1 MDKQNIRSLIDNY
14 NFVVPEIQREYVWGA
29 AKNKSVFIQF
39 VKDLNAK
46 LQKGDTNIGFLY
58 SYKSGVE
65 HYLIDGQQRYTTLI
79 LMLYFIAASNGNDCL
94 SKIDKILRIDEREQ
108 AFSYRVRSFTESFLH
123 NLLKSGIVDSKVVR
137 YQIWFKNEYNK
148 DPTIKSMLGALDTF
162 NSVIGECP
170 NITLDNI
177 LNNIY
182 FWYFDVDQTSQG
194 EKLYITMNSRGEKLT
209 DSEQIKPR
217 LFRKENDKEAY
228 GKKWD
233 QWEEFFYKKDLRGD
247 RPISSID
254 IAMNNIIRVVLEL
267 KTQKEHDEIKPID
280 DSNIIDLHDIEKYMD
295 ALDKLYEL
303 KEKKYSA
310 EIARLYGD
318 SNSDR
323 NFYTLKGLLVEM
335 LKVNHSK
342 YEIEQI
348 YQTIINQVRRNKLK
362 NISYLNFLENY
373 KNSSLNWYDFILL
386 LPDSPDA
393 NVITGHEYDKIHI
406 CKEYGQEAENAI
418 WEEQSCPFWNGD
430 IKPLIT
436 WSKVGDK
443 FNLANFKRL
452 CHNFNLLFDQPE
464 NSGWTS
470 DSVRQALLTRRLPDY
485 PINGIF
491 FGFDSSQWKAIMN
504 NNSKEFHSFLNCF
517 DDADKD
523 KRDAII
529 ADMKRNYPE
538 TPDNPWAEFV
548 QHDYLLQ
555 YCNTKRIQTYRKEY
569 GIECVKNSYKQP
581 YSVKNMHLFFYLTDH
596 ISELNDIM
604 PGWYRWEDSRGWKS
618 VIKVCNNSCTYDF
631 YIEYRKDHSE
641 QYEIELVI
649 KNQENS
655 KDLIDKANLL
665 GFTMQDEHLKTYVSQ
680 NLSEL
685 FDFLKKYVKILP
697 NE

>member
-137 YQIWFKNEYNK
+137 DQIWFKNEYNE
-148 DPTIKSMLGALDTF
+148 DPTIESMLGALDTF

-194 EKLYITMNSRGEKLT
+194 EELYITMNSRGEKLT

-596 ISELNDIM
+596 ISELNYIM

-665 GFTMQDEHLKTYVSQ
+665 GFTLQDEHLKTYVSQ

>member
-1 MDKQNIRSLIDNY
+1 MDKQNIRNLIDNY

-29 AKNKSVFIQF
+29 TKNKPVLIQF
-39 VKDLNAK
+39 LKDLNAK

-94 SKIDKILRIDEREQ
+94 SKIDKILRIDERQQ

-137 YQIWFKNEYNK
+137 DQIWFKNEYK
-148 DPTIKSMLGALDTF
+148 EDPTIESMLGALDTF
-162 NSVIGECP
+162 NSIIEECP

-194 EKLYITMNSRGEKLT
+194 EELYITMNSRGEKLT

-217 LFRKENDKEAY
+217 LFRKENDKETY

-233 QWEEFFYKKDLRGD
+233 NWEEFFYKKDLRGD
-247 RPISSID
+247 RSISSID
-254 IAMNNIIRVVLEL
+254 IAMNNIIRVILEL
-267 KTQKEHDEIKPID
+267 KTQKEHNEIRPID
-280 DSNIIDLHDIEKYMD
+280 DSNIIDLHDVEKYMN
-295 ALDKLYEL
+295 ALNNLYAL
-303 KEKKYSA
+303 KEEKYSV

-335 LKVNHSK
+335 LKVNHST
-342 YEIEQI
+342 YEFEQI

-362 NISYLNFLENY
+362 NVPYLNFLENY
-373 KNSSLNWYDFILL
+373 KNSSLNWYDFILQ

-393 NVITGHEYDKIHI
+393 NVLTGHEYDKIHI
-406 CKEYGQEAENAI
+406 CKEYGQEAESAI
-418 WEEQSCPFWNGD
+418 WEEQSSPFWNGD

-436 WSKVGDK
+436 WSKVGGK

-470 DSVRQALLTRRLPDY
+470 DSVRQALLTRRLPNY
-485 PINGIF
+485 PIYGIF
-491 FGFDSSQWKAIMN
+491 FGFDSLQWKAIMN
-504 NNSKEFHSFLNCF
+504 NNSKEFISFLNCF

-523 KRDAII
+523 KRNAII

-538 TPDNPWAEFV
+538 TSDNPWAEFV

-555 YCNTKRIQTYRKEY
+555 YCNTKRIQTYRNEY

-581 YSVKNMHLFFYLTDH
+581 YSVKNMNLFFYLTDH
-596 ISELNDIM
+596 ISELDEIM
-604 PGWYRWEDSRGWKS
+604 PGWYRWEDPKGWKS
-618 VIKVCNNSCTYDF
+618 VIKICNESSTYDF

-649 KNQENS
+649 KDQGS
-655 KDLIDKANLL
+655 SRDLINKASLL
-665 GFTMQDEHLKTYVSQ
+665 GFAMQDVHLKTYASQ

-685 FDFLKKYVKILP
+685 FDFLKKCVKLLP
-697 NE
+697 SK

>member
-137 YQIWFKNEYNK
+137 DQIWFKNEYNE
-148 DPTIKSMLGALDTF
+148 DPTIESMLGALDTF

-194 EKLYITMNSRGEKLT
+194 EELYITMNSRGEKLT

>member
-137 YQIWFKNEYNK
+137 DQIWFKNEYNE
-148 DPTIKSMLGALDTF
+148 DPTIESMLGALDTF

-194 EKLYITMNSRGEKLT
+194 EELYITMNSRGEKLT

-295 ALDKLYEL
+295 AQDKLYEL

>member
-1 MDKQNIRSLIDNY
+1 MDKQNIRNLIDNY

-29 AKNKSVFIQF
+29 TKNKPVLIQF
-39 VKDLNAK
+39 LKDLNAK

-94 SKIDKILRIDEREQ
+94 SKIDKILRIDERQ
-108 AFSYRVRSFTESFLH
+108 PAFSYRVRSFTESFLH

-137 YQIWFKNEYNK
+137 DQIWFKNEYK
-148 DPTIKSMLGALDTF
+148 EDPTIESMLGALDTF
-162 NSVIGECP
+162 NSIIEECP

-194 EKLYITMNSRGEKLT
+194 EELYITMNSRGEKLT

-217 LFRKENDKEAY
+217 LFRKENDKETY

-233 QWEEFFYKKDLRGD
+233 NWEEFFYKKDLRGD
-247 RPISSID
+247 RSISSID
-254 IAMNNIIRVVLEL
+254 IAMNNIIRVILEL
-267 KTQKEHDEIKPID
+267 KTQKEHNEIRPID
-280 DSNIIDLHDIEKYMD
+280 DSNIIDLHDVEKYMN
-295 ALDKLYEL
+295 ALNNLYAL
-303 KEKKYSA
+303 KEEKYSA

-335 LKVNHSK
+335 LKVNHST
-342 YEIEQI
+342 YEFEQI

-362 NISYLNFLENY
+362 NVPYLNFLENY
-373 KNSSLNWYDFILL
+373 KNSSLNWYDFILQ

-393 NVITGHEYDKIHI
+393 NVLTGHEYDKIHI
-406 CKEYGQEAENAI
+406 CKEYGQEAESAI
-418 WEEQSCPFWNGD
+418 WEEQSSPFWNGD

-436 WSKVGDK
+436 WSKVGGK

-470 DSVRQALLTRRLPDY
+470 DSVRQALLTRRLPNY

-491 FGFDSSQWKAIMN
+491 FGFDSLQWKAIMN
-504 NNSKEFHSFLNCF
+504 NNSKEFLSFLNCF

-538 TPDNPWAEFV
+538 TSDNPWAEFV

-555 YCNTKRIQTYRKEY
+555 YCNTKRIQTYRNEY

-581 YSVKNMHLFFYLTDH
+581 YSVKNMNLFFYLTDH
-596 ISELNDIM
+596 ISELDEIM
-604 PGWYRWEDSRGWKS
+604 PGWYRWEDPKGWKS
-618 VIKVCNNSCTYDF
+618 VIKICNESSTYDF

-649 KNQENS
+649 KDQGS
-655 KDLIDKANLL
+655 SRDLINKASLL
-665 GFTMQDEHLKTYVSQ
+665 GFAMQDVHLKTYASQ

-685 FDFLKKYVKILP
+685 FDFLKKCVKLLP
-697 NE
+697 SK

>member
-137 YQIWFKNEYNK
+137 DQIWFKNEYNE
-148 DPTIKSMLGALDTF
+148 DPTIESMLGALDTF

-194 EKLYITMNSRGEKLT
+194 EELYITMNSRGEKLT

-430 IKPLIT
+430 IKSLIT

>member
-137 YQIWFKNEYNK
+137 DQIWFKNEYNE
-148 DPTIKSMLGALDTF
+148 DPTIESMLGALDTF

-194 EKLYITMNSRGEKLT
+194 EELYITMNSRGEKLT

-295 ALDKLYEL
+295 ALDK
-303 KEKKYSA
+303 
-310 EIARLYGD
+310 
-318 SNSDR
+318 
-323 NFYTLKGLLVEM
+323 
-335 LKVNHSK
+335 
-342 YEIEQI
+342 
-348 YQTIINQVRRNKLK
+348 
-362 NISYLNFLENY
+362 
-373 KNSSLNWYDFILL
+373 
-386 LPDSPDA
+386 
-393 NVITGHEYDKIHI
+393 
-406 CKEYGQEAENAI
+406 
-418 WEEQSCPFWNGD
+418 
-430 IKPLIT
+430 
-436 WSKVGDK
+436 
-443 FNLANFKRL
+443 
-452 CHNFNLLFDQPE
+452 
-464 NSGWTS
+464 
-470 DSVRQALLTRRLPDY
+470 
-485 PINGIF
+485 
-491 FGFDSSQWKAIMN
+491 
-504 NNSKEFHSFLNCF
+504 
-517 DDADKD
+517 
-523 KRDAII
+523 
-529 ADMKRNYPE
+529 
-538 TPDNPWAEFV
+538 
-548 QHDYLLQ
+548 
-555 YCNTKRIQTYRKEY
+555 
-569 GIECVKNSYKQP
+569 
-581 YSVKNMHLFFYLTDH
+581 
-596 ISELNDIM
+596 
-604 PGWYRWEDSRGWKS
+604 
-618 VIKVCNNSCTYDF
+618 
-631 YIEYRKDHSE
+631 
-641 QYEIELVI
+641 
-649 KNQENS
+649 
-655 KDLIDKANLL
+655 
-665 GFTMQDEHLKTYVSQ
+665 
-680 NLSEL
+680 
-685 FDFLKKYVKILP
+685 
-697 NE
+697 

>member
-137 YQIWFKNEYNK
+137 DQIWFKNEYNE
-148 DPTIKSMLGALDTF
+148 DPTIESMLGALDTF

-182 FWYFDVDQTSQG
+182 FLYFDVDQTSQG
-194 EKLYITMNSRGEKLT
+194 EELYITMNSRGEKLT

-596 ISELNDIM
+596 ISELNYIM

-665 GFTMQDEHLKTYVSQ
+665 GFTLQDEHLKTYVSQ

>member
-1 MDKQNIRSLIDNY
+1 
-14 NFVVPEIQREYVWGA
+14 
-29 AKNKSVFIQF
+29 
-39 VKDLNAK
+39 
-46 LQKGDTNIGFLY
+46 
-58 SYKSGVE
+58 
-65 HYLIDGQQRYTTLI
+65 
-79 LMLYFIAASNGNDCL
+79 MLYFIAASNGNDCL

-137 YQIWFKNEYNK
+137 DQIWFKNEYNE
-148 DPTIKSMLGALDTF
+148 DPTIESMLGALDTF

-194 EKLYITMNSRGEKLT
+194 EELYITMNSRGEKLT

-596 ISELNDIM
+596 ISELNYIM

-665 GFTMQDEHLKTYVSQ
+665 GFTLQDEHLKTYVSQ

>member
-1 MDKQNIRSLIDNY
+1 MDKQNIRNLIDNY

-29 AKNKSVFIQF
+29 TKNKPVLIQF
-39 VKDLNAK
+39 LKDLNAK

-94 SKIDKILRIDEREQ
+94 SKIDKILRIDERQQ

-137 YQIWFKNEYNK
+137 DQIWFKNEYK
-148 DPTIKSMLGALDTF
+148 EDPTIESMLGALDTF
-162 NSVIGECP
+162 NSIIEECP

-194 EKLYITMNSRGEKLT
+194 EELYITMNSRGEKLT

-217 LFRKENDKEAY
+217 LFRKENDKETY

-233 QWEEFFYKKDLRGD
+233 NWEEFFYKKDLRGD
-247 RPISSID
+247 RSISSID
-254 IAMNNIIRVVLEL
+254 IAMNNIIRVILEL
-267 KTQKEHDEIKPID
+267 KTQKEHNEIRPID
-280 DSNIIDLHDIEKYMD
+280 DSNIIDLHDVEKYMN
-295 ALDKLYEL
+295 ALNNLYAL
-303 KEKKYSA
+303 KEEKYSV

-335 LKVNHSK
+335 LKVNQST
-342 YEIEQI
+342 YEFEQI

-362 NISYLNFLENY
+362 NVPYLNFLENY
-373 KNSSLNWYDFILL
+373 KNSSLNWYDFILQ

-393 NVITGHEYDKIHI
+393 NVLTGHEYDKIHI
-406 CKEYGQEAENAI
+406 CKEYGQEAESAI
-418 WEEQSCPFWNGD
+418 WEEQSSPFWNGD

-436 WSKVGDK
+436 WSKVGGK

-470 DSVRQALLTRRLPDY
+470 DSVRQALLTRRLPNY
-485 PINGIF
+485 PIYGIF
-491 FGFDSSQWKAIMN
+491 FGFDSLQWKAIMN
-504 NNSKEFHSFLNCF
+504 NNSKEFISFLNCF

-523 KRDAII
+523 KRNAII

-538 TPDNPWAEFV
+538 TSDNPWAEFV

-555 YCNTKRIQTYRKEY
+555 YCNTKRIQTYRNEY

-581 YSVKNMHLFFYLTDH
+581 YSVKNMNLFFYLTDH
-596 ISELNDIM
+596 ISELDEIM
-604 PGWYRWEDSRGWKS
+604 PGWYRWEDPKGWKS
-618 VIKVCNNSCTYDF
+618 VIKICNESSTYDF

-649 KNQENS
+649 KDQGS
-655 KDLIDKANLL
+655 SRDLINKASLL
-665 GFTMQDEHLKTYVSQ
+665 GFAMQDVHLKTYASQ

-685 FDFLKKYVKILP
+685 FDFLKKCVKLLP
-697 NE
+697 SK

>member
-137 YQIWFKNEYNK
+137 DQIWFKNEYNE
-148 DPTIKSMLGALDTF
+148 DPTIESMLGALDTF

-194 EKLYITMNSRGEKLT
+194 EELYITMNSRGEKLT

-655 KDLIDKANLL
+655 KDLIDKANVL

>member
-137 YQIWFKNEYNK
+137 DQIWFKNEYNE
-148 DPTIKSMLGALDTF
+148 DPTIESMLGALDTF

-194 EKLYITMNSRGEKLT
+194 EELYITMNSRGEKLT

-443 FNLANFKRL
+443 FNLAHFKRL

>member
-123 NLLKSGIVDSKVVR
+123 NLLKSGIVNSKVVR
-137 YQIWFKNEYNK
+137 DQIWFKNEYNE

-194 EKLYITMNSRGEKLT
+194 EELYITMNSRGEKLT

>member
-137 YQIWFKNEYNK
+137 DQIWFKNEYNE

-194 EKLYITMNSRGEKLT
+194 EELYITMNSRGEKLT

>member
-79 LMLYFIAASNGNDCL
+79 LMLYSIAASNGNDCL

-137 YQIWFKNEYNK
+137 DQIWFKNEYNE
-148 DPTIKSMLGALDTF
+148 DPTIESMLGALDTF

-194 EKLYITMNSRGEKLT
+194 EELYITMNSRGEKLT

>member
-137 YQIWFKNEYNK
+137 DQIWFKNEYNE
-148 DPTIKSMLGALDTF
+148 DPTIESMLGALDTF

-194 EKLYITMNSRGEKLT
+194 EELYITMNSRGEKLT

-665 GFTMQDEHLKTYVSQ
+665 GFTLQDEHLKTYVSQ